1 MQTIS
6 SFLLLSKRDN
16 DRALETAG
24 AVRQSLERRGLDALL
39 IAPDEDLAMKD
50 FCASAPEGGLA
61 VIVFG
66 GDGTLVGASRRLLS
80 YGARAVILGVNFG
93 KVGFLAE
100 VSPDH
105 WESAVEALAEGRMPV
120 VHRLALQWEI
130 FHEGESSAA
139 KHGFAVN
146 DVVLSRGTLAR
157 VLSLHVSVDGQ
168 PLGQVRADGILV
180 SSPAGTSGYALS
192 TGASLVH
199 PSVEGVTIAPIS
211 PFLTRF
217 PSMVLPP
224 DSVVDVAVDRKSHET
239 YLTVDGQ
246 DGIVLS
252 HGDTLRTRGLPRAL
266 RFAVPDMADYYRRL
280 GRCGFVP
287 PVGAGS

>member
-1 MQTIS
+1 M
-6 SFLLLSKRDN
+6 LL
-16 DRALETAG
+16 A
-24 AVRQSLERRGLDALL
+24 
-39 IAPDEDLAMKD
+39 APDEELAMRN
-50 FCASAPEGGLA
+50 FCASTQADSLA

-66 GDGTLVGASRRLLS
+66 GDGTLVGAARRLLG
-80 YGARAVILGVNFG
+80 YGVRAVILGINFG

-100 VSPDH
+100 LSPDH
-105 WESAVEALAEGRMPV
+105 WEFAVMALAEGRMPV
-120 VHRLALQWEI
+120 VSRLALQWEI
-130 FHEGESSAA
+130 FHEGKNSVA

-199 PSVEGVTIAPIS
+199 PSVEAVTIAPIS

-224 DSVVDVAVDRKSHET
+224 ESVVDIAVDKKSHET

-246 DGIVLS
+246 DGIVLC

-266 RFAVPDMADYYRRL
+266 RFAVPDISAYYRRL

-287 PVGAGS
+287 PMEANA